1 MEYKEPVASDLFF
14 NNTVLLIDVR
24 TRLNPNNQEIVVA
37 ETIEQGQS
45 VAKLM
50 RRALFQLHL
59 KVQLDF
65 TNVIPITPQFMKGLV
80 GELVKT
86 DSGNNLLMRIK
97 FRGCG
102 DSIKNMAASV
112 VAYERAEY
120 AIKSKASPQ
129 FR

>member
-1 MEYKEPVASDLFF
+1 MEYKEPIASDQFF
-14 NNTVLLIDVR
+14 NNTLLLIDVR
-24 TRLNPNNQEIVVA
+24 TRLNPNNQEIVGA

-45 VAKLM
+45 VARLM
-50 RRALFQLHL
+50 RRAFFQLHL

-65 TNVIPITPQFMKGLV
+65 TNVMPITPQFMKGLL

-86 DSGNNLLMRIK
+86 DDGNNVLMRIK

-102 DSIKNMAASV
+102 DSIKQMAASV
-112 VAYERAEY
+112 VAFERAEY
-120 AIKSKASPQ
+120 AIKCKAPPQ